1 MLGTPVLGRLR
12 QENCEFKASLGYKV
26 KSVSKKRKK
35 EKKEEKKKTDS
46 SLLNFIF
53 AAIYKIN

>member
-26 KSVSKKRKK
+26 KTVSKTNKQMEPTKK
-35 EKKEEKKKTDS
+35 
-46 SLLNFIF
+46 
-53 AAIYKIN
+53 